1 MRTLLLLL
9 ALAVAQ
15 SAGAQ
20 VADAAELKRPTVGMT
35 GRLTDV
41 VLPGT
46 ELEAVPG
53 DVASKMI
60 VRVVEVRPHGT
71 ANRYQIEFLGLEPGR
86 YDLRSLL
93 RRKDGT
99 ATADLPELPVDVV
112 AVRPAD
118 KVEPN
123 ELAPGA
129 APRLG
134 GYRTLLWTSGG
145 LWLLGL
151 LAILFVGRKKRQVAA
166 GAVRPPTLA
175 ERLRPMVEDAIAGR
189 LQPERRAELE
199 RMLLGFWRA
208 KLGLQGQTA
217 AAAIVALRRDPEGG
231 SLLRQLELW
240 LHAPPGAGEPVDV
253 AALLRP
259 YEQLPAEATG

>member
-35 GRLTDV
+35 GRLYDV

-46 ELEAVPG
+46 ELEAIPG

-189 LQPERRAELE
+189 LQPERRAEP
-199 RMLLGFWRA
+199 
-208 KLGLQGQTA
+208 
-217 AAAIVALRRDPEGG
+217 IVALRRDPEGG